1 MNQHILPKGF
11 GARSKPNNICKECRK
26 SIFKKALKFK
36 RKNWIIL
43 LSILCIFMFF
53 IGQKSMSPMNFE
65 LNNDRAVYLLFG
77 YIDTIT
83 GTLETQGYSK
93 EQIYNNHDIESIKSL
108 QNIVMEYEY
117 SYNKNMLHEDLRAI
131 ILQAEKI
138 FAKYQTKRRLLWKK

>member
-1 MNQHILPKGF
+1 
-11 GARSKPNNICKECRK
+11 
-26 SIFKKALKFK
+26 
-36 RKNWIIL
+36 
-43 LSILCIFMFF
+43 
-53 IGQKSMSPMNFE
+53 MNFE